1 MSQITLNFGLVG
13 LGGITE
19 TFAKDILAD
28 PKERGVSDVKHNL
41 VAVGSSSAKKA
52 DEFLQRVGA
61 PSSAKGYGSYEGVYT
76 DSNVQIVY
84 IGTPHSHHYHN
95 AKDALSNGKHVI
107 VEKPAVISAPQM
119 RALVDLAH
127 SKRLFLMEAKW
138 TRFFPMLQEISQKLH
153 SGVIGDIKL
162 VQADFGQ
169 TFVGLSPEHRI
180 FNINLGGGSIMDLM
194 PYPLIWVFSVLYYH
208 PDNKLVK
215 PEVRGASCIKNKY
228 GVDENTHALLK
239 FPGINADAV
248 CTTNINIG
256 SVSTLTVRGE
266 KGELIIHDL
275 PLSRPQ
281 SYEIRLRDVNHPSPD
296 NQARKVEKFNFPIPN
311 HVTIMD
317 DNAINAIILNKKY
330 QPLLSILKGARN
342 GFVYGADINVI
353 QGGNEALAQVTEI
366 GESVKDLSINDWVVM
381 GASQSGTWRS
391 SAVLPSKDLIKVESN
406 ALSKVHGAML
416 SINPPTALRMLEDF
430 VNLKSGDYII
440 QNGSNSAVGTA
451 VIQIAKAMNIH
462 TINLIRERETTEKT
476 NQLVTELKNL
486 GATHVLT
493 NEEISQNSKQARE
506 SIKSWTQGKELKL
519 ALNCVGGK
527 ETTEIVKTLSEGAYL
542 VTYGAMSKQ
551 PLTIPP
557 GLHIFK
563 NLQSVGFWM
572 SRWYKDHTMNE
583 KKTLISEIVKLI
595 ENGNLREPSHQ
606 IVKLEKGQTD
616 EEATKALHDALAST
630 QSSKILFEI
639 DE

>member
-1 MSQITLNFGLVG
+1 MRLAPRAITYTRNGQPADVLKVKTLNALPN
-13 LGGITE
+13 LQ
-19 TFAKDILAD
+19 
-28 PKERGVSDVKHNL
+28 SNDVK
-41 VAVGSSSAKKA
+41 VK
-52 DEFLQRVGA
+52 FL
-61 PSSAKGYGSYEGVYT
+61 
-76 DSNVQIVY
+76 
-84 IGTPHSHHYHN
+84 
-95 AKDALSNGKHVI
+95 
-107 VEKPAVISAPQM
+107 
-119 RALVDLAH
+119 
-127 SKRLFLMEAKW
+127 
-138 TRFFPMLQEISQKLH
+138 
-153 SGVIGDIKL
+153 
-162 VQADFGQ
+162 
-169 TFVGLSPEHRI
+169 LSP
-180 FNINLGGGSIMDLM
+180 
-194 PYPLIWVFSVLYYH
+194 
-208 PDNKLVK
+208 
-215 PEVRGASCIKNKY
+215 
-228 GVDENTHALLK
+228 
-239 FPGINADAV
+239 
-248 CTTNINIG
+248 
-256 SVSTLTVRGE
+256 
-266 KGELIIHDL
+266 
-275 PLSRPQ
+275 
-281 SYEIRLRDVNHPSPD
+281 
-296 NQARKVEKFNFPIPN
+296 
-311 HVTIMD
+311 
-317 DNAINAIILNKKY
+317 LN
-330 QPLLSILKGARN
+330 P
-342 GFVYGADINVI
+342 ADINVI
-353 QGGNEALAQVTEI
+353 QGVYPAKARTITIDNEEYRLGGNEALAQVTEI

-406 ALSKVHGAML
+406 ALSKVHGATL

-572 SRWYKDHTMNE
+572 SRWYKDHTMDE

-595 ENGNLREPSHQ
+595 ENGNVG
-606 IVKLEKGQTD
+606 I
-616 EEATKALHDALAST
+616 
-630 QSSKILFEI
+630 
-639 DE
+639 